1 MLQNE
6 IKQFRDIPNIGP
18 VIEEDLIALGLNESA
33 ELTGKEPRRLC
44 MANYQSR
51 GD

>member
-18 VIEEDLIALGLNESA
+18 AIEKSLIALGLNGPA
-33 ELTGKEPRRLC
+33 ERITAACSHCPGNRHV
-44 MANYQSR
+44 
-51 GD
+51 G